1 MAYRVCFVTESF
13 YPAMDGSATQ
23 IRVLGRELARRG
35 HEVSIIT
42 RRLSEAHARR
52 ERLDG
57 YAVIRVGPTGLAPI
71 NKYLMLPAMI
81 RTIIRT
87 RRNFDVIVV
96 SDFKVLGPI
105 SVMISRLIGKR
116 CLLRAASCGEMDG
129 SYAYMYDERPRPL
142 RRMIITLLVK
152 PRNVVIRAA
161 DRFLSISSAITR
173 ELVDNY
179 VDPNKIIE
187 FGNGIDLQRFRPVT
201 VDGKSELRRQL
212 NLPSGHV
219 YIYTGRLARGKGLQ
233 TLLEAWNVFARSQ
246 ANVHLLLVGSCQG
259 FSMDCEKE
267 LRDYVCAHK
276 LVDSVHFTGEVH
288 DVERYLQASDVF
300 VFPTE
305 SEALGNAA
313 IEAVACGLPC
323 IGSNVGG
330 VPDVIYHNVNGLL
343 VPVGDVDAIIE
354 GLIALHDQRDLLDR
368 FSAESRRIAL
378 RNFNLDT
385 KTSVLEELLATV

>member
-13 YPAMDGSATQ
+13 YPAMNGSATQ

-42 RRLSEAHARR
+42 RRVSKAHARR
-52 ERLDG
+52 ECLDG
-57 YAVIRVGPTGLAPI
+57 YAVIRVGRTGLAPI
-71 NKYLMLPAMI
+71 NKYLMLPAIIRAMI
-81 RTIIRT
+81 RA

-96 SDFKVLGPI
+96 GDFKVLGPI
-105 SVMISRLIGKR
+105 SVMISRLLGKR

-173 ELVDNY
+173 ELVENH
-179 VDPNKIIE
+179 VDPNKIID

-201 VDGKSELRRQL
+201 VDEKSELRKEL

-233 TLLEAWNVFARSQ
+233 TLLEAWNEFANSQ
-246 ANVHLLLVGSCQG
+246 TNAHLLLVGSCQG

-276 LVDSVHFTGEVH
+276 LVDSVHFTVRSAW
-288 DVERYLQASDVF
+288 ERGNRSNCLRASV
-300 VFPTE
+300 
-305 SEALGNAA
+305 
-313 IEAVACGLPC
+313 
-323 IGSNVGG
+323 
-330 VPDVIYHNVNGLL
+330 YR
-343 VPVGDVDAIIE
+343 
-354 GLIALHDQRDLLDR
+354 Q
-368 FSAESRRIAL
+368 
-378 RNFNLDT
+378 
-385 KTSVLEELLATV
+385 